1 MLTLH
6 VHVSSASFPQLLGP
20 FLTSLSQDDLQISC
34 TLLGP
39 HLVEGDVV
47 AFCEHVQTSLGVY
60 GTVYSNADVL
70 VPCSLRMTSSFVI
83 LSCHLIFRIWMKH
96 WRWKLFRFF
105 PAKSLW
111 IIFHHHTGPIDFGIV
126 SQQSR
131 HIVPHSFLQLLRG
144 AHCLLDIIV
153 DIGGKGHL
161 VPDVGI
167 SGQVKCLYFEVG
179 TGTQ

>member
-1 MLTLH
+1 
-6 VHVSSASFPQLLGP
+6 
-20 FLTSLSQDDLQISC
+20 
-34 TLLGP
+34 
-39 HLVEGDVV
+39 
-47 AFCEHVQTSLGVY
+47 
-60 GTVYSNADVL
+60 
-70 VPCSLRMTSSFVI
+70 
-83 LSCHLIFRIWMKH
+83 MKH

-111 IIFHHHTGPIDFGIV
+111 IISHHHTGPIDFGIV

-167 SGQVKCLYFEVG
+167 SGQVKCLYFEVQVPSSIFDILLSLNFWHAADSFEG
-179 TGTQ
+179 EAE